1 MTQQKKLMTYPT
13 AKALC
18 LLLRQHLCV
27 TITCRIVFQVRI
39 RTSSIMSDDSGY
51 AKVQECRNTNFIR
64 RIVLQIKMVL
74 LIPNPELRTRIVP
87 IMKFGFETLY
97 EEVLFKTT

>member
-1 MTQQKKLMTYPT
+1 MTYPT

-39 RTSSIMSDDSGY
+39 RT
-51 AKVQECRNTNFIR
+51 
-64 RIVLQIKMVL
+64 
-74 LIPNPELRTRIVP
+74 TRW
-87 IMKFGFETLY
+87 
-97 EEVLFKTT
+97 EEVIRILKVKNLCRGHSLCQGMSRKMLRASGARPEVSYDSVYRCHENYIKNHS